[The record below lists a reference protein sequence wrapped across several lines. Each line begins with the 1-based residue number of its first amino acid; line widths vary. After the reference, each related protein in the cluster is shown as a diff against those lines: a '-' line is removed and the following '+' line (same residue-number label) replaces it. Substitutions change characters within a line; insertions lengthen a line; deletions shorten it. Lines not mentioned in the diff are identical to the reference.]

1 MTPRSRRRPSEADR
15 INTAF
20 RIGAVRHRLT
30 WFKPP
35 APPAPVGL
43 TTGRVSKL
51 EVNHVDLTPYARQAS
66 LYGVNSYAG
75 AKERAHAFAA
85 QAETAADWAA
95 RELHRPKATGDM
107 YTVRFAGKPYH
118 WRQDYT
124 GQLKLA
130 PGESPW

>member
-1 MTPRSRRRPSEADR
+1 MTPRTPRTRRRTSEADR

-35 APPAPVGL
+35 APPVLRAERHV
-43 TTGRVSKL
+43 VS
-51 EVNHVDLTPYARQAS
+51 
-66 LYGVNSYAG
+66 SYAG

-85 QAETAADWAA
+85 QAETAAEWAA
-95 RELHRPKATGDM
+95 RELHRPKHTADM
-107 YTVRFAGKPYH
+107 STVRFAGRPYH

>member
-1 MTPRSRRRPSEADR
+1 MTPRPRRRASEADR

-35 APPAPVGL
+35 APRVSL
-43 TTGRVSKL
+43 TTGRVSRL
-51 EVNHVDLTPYARQAS
+51 EVNHVDLTPYARPD
-66 LYGVNSYAG
+66 GVSSYAG

-85 QAETAADWAA
+85 QAQAETEHWADALLNCPPSHLNQRTA
-95 RELHRPKATGDM
+95 
-107 YTVRFAGKPYH
+107 RFAGKPYH

-130 PGESPW
+130 AGESPW

>member
-1 MTPRSRRRPSEADR
+1 MTPRTRRRASEADR

-35 APPAPVGL
+35 APPTPVGL
-43 TTGRVSKL
+43 SSGRVS
-51 EVNHVDLTPYARQAS
+51 EVNHVDLTPYLRRIEGVS
-66 LYGVNSYAG
+66 SYGA

-85 QAETAADWAA
+85 QAETAADWAT
-95 RELHRPKATGDM
+95 RELHRPKATADM
-107 YTVRFAGKPYH
+107 STVRFAGKPYH

-130 PGESPW
+130 AGESPW

>member
-30 WFKPP
+30 WFQPP
-35 APPAPVGL
+35 ALRAVRGDL
-43 TTGRVSKL
+43 VRAGYNG
-51 EVNHVDLTPYARQAS
+51 EDLTPYLRRIE
-66 LYGVNSYAG
+66 GVSSYAG

-85 QAETAADWAA
+85 RAETAAEWAA
-95 RELHRPKATGDM
+95 RELHRPKAAADM
-107 YTVRFAGKPYH
+107 TTVRFAGKPYH

-130 PGESPW
+130 AGESPW